1 MPQCNIAVGSVGDG
15 KSDELESEVTRPQTK
30 PCTWPDGVCS
40 CYEMEQTRPDHSGRV
55 WMHCE
60 KGLTFSKAS
69 MSRFIMFCLGNNVE
83 IGDIYVFDRTF
94 PRSQVIVSVRLL
106 PDQFA
111 AFEAETGGK
120 LREPP
125 RIKLS

>member
-1 MPQCNIAVGSVGDG
+1 MSDCKWPEGTCACYAKEAV
-15 KSDELESEVTRPQTK
+15 K
-30 PCTWPDGVCS
+30 PD
-40 CYEMEQTRPDHSGRV
+40 YAGRV

-60 KGLTFSKAS
+60 EGLNLSKSS
-69 MSRFIMFCLGNNVE
+69 MTRFVMFCLMNGVE
-83 IGDIYVFDRTF
+83 IGTLHPFNRAF
-94 PRSQVIVSVRLL
+94 PRSAVSASVRIH

-125 RIKLS
+125 RISLSSHSPEKIKDTDDE

>member
-1 MPQCNIAVGSVGDG
+1 M
-15 KSDELESEVTRPQTK
+15 SEIKLHKTRAQSK
-30 PCTWPDGVCS
+30 PCTWPEGICR
-40 CYEMEQTRPDHSGRV
+40 CYEMEHEKPDTYGRV